1 MSDLINR
8 QEVND
13 ALDRTCNL
21 VCQYSK
27 KQRYMMCGACPLGS
41 AFDAITEVP
50 AIDPVKHGT
59 WLPHPTETDWDVC
72 SVCGIG
78 THRRFH
84 GYDNGG
90 FWDSEESF
98 QYCPWCGAKL
108 DGGEENG

>member
-1 MSDLINR
+1 MDDIISRRAAIDAFEEPQKVQDTWMDEYTIGKRIQWESD
-8 QEVND
+8 VK
-13 ALDRTCNL
+13 ALNSLPT
-21 VCQYSK
+21 
-27 KQRYMMCGACPLGS
+27 
-41 AFDAITEVP
+41 
-50 AIDPVKHGT
+50 IDPVKHGQ
-59 WLPHPTETDWDVC
+59 WLPHPTEPDWDVC